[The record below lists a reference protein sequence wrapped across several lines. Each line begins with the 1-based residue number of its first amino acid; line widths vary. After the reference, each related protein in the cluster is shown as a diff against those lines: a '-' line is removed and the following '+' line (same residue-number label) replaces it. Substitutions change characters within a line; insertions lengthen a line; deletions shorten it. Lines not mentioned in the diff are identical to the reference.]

1 MSEEIKKEAAEAT
14 QAGPSEKSTRRGR
27 VIWRLVVVLCLLLIA
42 GSVAMRL
49 MKPEEAIET
58 SPLSTVSVGSPTRSD
73 IEIET
78 SLVGTIMP
86 DNVYYV
92 MPKVAGEIK
101 EIYVSQGDHVNEGDP
116 ICLIDNDAQVDSAKI
131 TLDSAKVQVDTAALA
146 EETARTNYERM
157 NALFATGDISAQ
169 SFESAKTGYEQA
181 KDQLSAAQ
189 LQVEAAQLNYDL
201 QVEFSTVTAPVSG
214 VVESTNMSVNAM
226 AAQSSQVCIISAL
239 GSHKVQF
246 SVTDRLLS
254 GIAVGDPIR
263 IEKQGSQ
270 YEGAITMVEQMPDQA
285 TGLYSVEA
293 SIDDDNELT
302 TGAGVKVYF
311 VSESSMDA
319 LTIPTDA
326 VYYDGG
332 LTYAYILS
340 YDGES
345 ASGAL
350 EEGVLISEENSLGTV
365 HKAEIETGLSD
376 GENTEVLSGI
386 SEDDVIIT
394 SWTAQLYEGARV
406 QVLPDEEAES

>member
-58 SPLSTVSVGSPTRSD
+58 SPLSTVSVGSPTRND

>member
-406 QVLPDEEAES
+406 QMLPGEAQS

>member
-58 SPLSTVSVGSPTRSD
+58 SPLSTVSVGSPTRND

-101 EIYVSQGDHVNEGDP
+101 EIDVSQGDHVNEGDP

-181 KDQLSAAQ
+181 KDQLNAAQ